1 LAPSDVYLDSDGLNV
16 VIIPKSDLYG
26 RLKVISLISVLDVF
40 PNAHIDNQHTRWF
53 VGLVNAKDEIG
64 LQLVF
69 EDRGLFDVWFKGLV
83 FLVRLMDGYR
93 ASSSGDANLNRSFIL
108 DSNASSA
115 TFSDSQRQ
123 MQSLLDDTDT
133 AGSGQGG
140 QKQRNRPRVVSAD
153 SEVTSSHEESSADDN
168 GLDVEARLKR
178 QERIIDHLLQENQSL
193 LAVKKEQA
201 QSLDA
206 LENTLYRLLGNDTK
220 NIRSF
225 SQSSSRNVSS
235 SSSFQTS
242 ARRARP
248 QPSQS
253 RQHSRVLARPYP
265 GGDSDSSHV
274 SRQNKDISISV
285 TEEEESEGEGG
296 ISISISEGRASG
308 SGSGNETNQTMEQE
322 WSFLWSAGETIA
334 NILDEIQSKSK
345 TYPSKS

>member
-1 LAPSDVYLDSDGLNV
+1 MAPSDVYLDSDGLNV

-253 RQHSRVLARPYP
+253 RQHSRVLARPHP

-285 TEEEESEGEGG
+285 TEEEESEGDGG
-296 ISISISEGRASG
+296 ISMSISERRG

>member
-253 RQHSRVLARPYP
+253 RQHSRVLARPHP

-285 TEEEESEGEGG
+285 TEEEESEGDGG
-296 ISISISEGRASG
+296 ISMSISERRG